1 MSSAFSMTS
10 CFSTVAASSLRAMPR
25 TCVPSEAHR
34 LRIST
39 GRCTDMWKLVRYQ
52 LRGRR
57 LLYTIGLIIMGAL
70 TLYQATRFIWM
81 RDNPAQSAHS
91 AHVSMGFVLT
101 IAFFWVLFYT
111 AMTVINIVTYTQDLY
126 GDTGYLVFGLPL
138 RGAEVLGSRIV
149 LLVVD
154 TVMTLMG
161 GMTSV
166 IVLAYLAPG
175 LAQEVRPWVGRF
187 LLTGDYWVMCL
198 GVLAM
203 IVSFMTIMFFSVTFG
218 KTLTNSKKHLGSVFS
233 ALVVIAV
240 LWSSARLGLMLET
253 RFNGINLSLSP
264 WQNLPILGAGTQPVQ
279 FPLVSPLMF
288 VMLGVLAF
296 AITSWLMDHKLN
308 L

>member
-1 MSSAFSMTS
+1 MSSAFSTTS
-10 CFSTVAASSLRAMPR
+10 CSSTMVVWSWRARRRICAPG
-25 TCVPSEAHR
+25 EAHR
-34 LRIST
+34 SRIFT

-57 LLYTIGLIIMGAL
+57 LLYTIGLITMCAL
-70 TLYQATRFIWM
+70 TLYQATRFIGM
-81 RDNPAQSAHS
+81 QENPVQSAP
-91 AHVSMGFVLT
+91 VSMSVPLMMAG
-101 IAFFWVLFYT
+101 FWVLFY
-111 AMTVINIVTYTQDLY
+111 AVMTVINIVTYTQDLY

-138 RGAEVLGSRIV
+138 HGAEVLGSRIV
-149 LLVVD
+149 LLVID
-154 TVMTLMG
+154 TIMTLLG

-175 LAQEVRPWVGRF
+175 LAQEIQPYVGRF

>member
-1 MSSAFSMTS
+1 
-10 CFSTVAASSLRAMPR
+10 
-25 TCVPSEAHR
+25 
-34 LRIST
+34 
-39 GRCTDMWKLVRYQ
+39 MWKLVRYQ

-57 LLYTIGLIIMGAL
+57 LLYTIGLITMCAL
-70 TLYQATRFIWM
+70 TLYQATRFIGM
-81 RDNPAQSAHS
+81 HENPVQS

-101 IAFFWVLFYT
+101 IAFFWVLFY
-111 AMTVINIVTYTQDLY
+111 AVMTVINIVTYTQDLY

-149 LLVVD
+149 LLVID
-154 TVMTLMG
+154 TIMTLLG

-166 IVLAYLAPG
+166 IVLACLAPG
-175 LAQEVRPWVGRF
+175 LAQEIRPWVGRF

-198 GVLAM
+198 GVLAV
-203 IVSFMTIMFFSVTFG
+203 IVSFMMIMFFGVTFG

-264 WQNLPILGAGTQPVQ
+264 WQNLPILEAGTQPVQ

>member
-10 CFSTVAASSLRAMPR
+10 CFSTVAAWSLRAMPR
-25 TCVPSEAHR
+25 TCVLGEAHR

-39 GRCTDMWKLVRYQ
+39 GRCTDMWKLVKYQ

-70 TLYQATRFIWM
+70 TLYQATRFIWKQ
-81 RDNPAQSAHS
+81 DPTQS
-91 AHVSMGFVLT
+91 AHVSMSFLWM
-101 IAFFWVLFYT
+101 IAYFWVLFY
-111 AMTVINIVTYTQDLY
+111 AVMTVINIVTYTQDLY

-154 TVMTLMG
+154 TVMTLLG
-161 GMTSV
+161 GMPSV

-175 LAQEVRPWVGRF
+175 LAQEIRPYVGRF

-203 IVSFMTIMFFSVTFG
+203 IVSFMTIMFFGVTFG
-218 KTLTNSKKHLGSVFS
+218 KSLTNSKKHLGSVFS
-233 ALVVIAV
+233 ALVVIVV
-240 LWSSARLGLMLET
+240 LWLSAQFGLVLEETMFSGVRLY
-253 RFNGINLSLSP
+253 LSP
-264 WQNLPILGAGTQPVQ
+264 WQNLPIIGAGTQPAI
-279 FPLVSPLMF
+279 FPLVSPLLF
-288 VMLGVLAF
+288 VVLGVLAF
-296 AITSWLMDHKLN
+296 VTTSWLMDRKLN

>member
-1 MSSAFSMTS
+1 
-10 CFSTVAASSLRAMPR
+10 
-25 TCVPSEAHR
+25 
-34 LRIST
+34 
-39 GRCTDMWKLVRYQ
+39 MWKLVRYQ

-70 TLYQATRFIWM
+70 TLYQATRFIGM
-81 RDNPAQSAHS
+81 SENPMQSAP
-91 AHVSMGFVLT
+91 VSMGVPLT
-101 IAFFWVLFYT
+101 MCFFWVLFYI

-138 RGAEVLGSRIV
+138 RGAAVLGSRIV
-149 LLVVD
+149 LLVID
-154 TVMTLMG
+154 TLMTLLG

-166 IVLAYLAPG
+166 ILLSCLAPG
-175 LAQEVRPWVGRF
+175 LAQQVRPWVGSF

-198 GVLAM
+198 GVLAV
-203 IVSFMTIMFFSVTFG
+203 IVSFMAIMFFGVTFG

-240 LWSSARLGLMLET
+240 LWSSLELGRRVET
-253 RFNGINLSLSP
+253 TFSGWGLYLSP
-264 WQNLPILGAGTQPVQ
+264 WRNLPFLGLGTQPFQ

-288 VMLGVLAF
+288 VTLGVLAF
-296 AITSWLMDHKLN
+296 AVTSWLMDRKLN